1 MPGSTQRIPDKR
13 SKMGAAN
20 YSCRKAISPAAGAS
34 VQRNIKNEGD
44 SGDVHENKGAGKCKR
59 TNCQEAGLGSQNLNT
74 ATRKATVILNSVS

>member
-1 MPGSTQRIPDKR
+1 MSRSTQRIQGKR

-44 SGDVHENKGAGKCKR
+44 SGDVHENKGAGKCTR
-59 TNCQEAGLGSQNLNT
+59 TEWQEERLGCQSLN
-74 ATRKATVILNSVS
+74 AAARKATVILNSVS